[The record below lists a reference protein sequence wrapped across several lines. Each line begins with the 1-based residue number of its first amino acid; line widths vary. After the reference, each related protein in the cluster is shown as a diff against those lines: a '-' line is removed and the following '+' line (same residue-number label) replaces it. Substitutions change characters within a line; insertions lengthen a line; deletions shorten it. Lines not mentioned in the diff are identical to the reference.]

1 MFSDRILEMRLKQ
14 HQAWRKGFPYYKV
27 QYWDYKV
34 SAWHDIQ
41 KLFKTEAEAR
51 RYGITLETR
60 YRVMKITREG
70 RKPV

>member
-1 MFSDRILEMRLKQ
+1 MKLKK
-14 HQAWRKGFPYYKV
+14 HQAWRKSFPYYKV

-41 KLFKTEAEAR
+41 KAFLTEAMAR
-51 RYGITLETR
+51 KHGITLSAK

-70 RKPV
+70 RSVI